1 METVSVTKNRL
12 KQADGLALHR
22 NIFLHEQ
29 QFSKRAVGI
38 AILTKTPSRSTQ
50 TAASL
55 LKRAE
60 DVIPFHLLNDS
71 TLRYARN

>member
-1 METVSVTKNRL
+1 MGTVSVTKNRL

-22 NIFLHEQ
+22 NIFLQQ
-29 QFSKRAVGI
+29 QFSKRAVSI

-50 TAASL
+50 TAVSL
-55 LKRAE
+55 LRRAE